1 MTASE
6 PEGKKAR
13 VFLVDD
19 HAVVREGLRGLIEQ
33 EHDLTI
39 CGESGDAADALSR
52 IQATRPDLVLL
63 DLSLRQGSGMELLKD
78 LAIQD
83 PSVPVLVLS
92 MHDEMIYAER
102 ALRAGARGYVMK
114 GSTSQQVITA
124 IRRVLSGKVFISD
137 GVMSSIATKLG
148 RPKSDRPP
156 IHRLSDRELQVFE
169 FLGQGL
175 STSQIAERMHLS
187 VKTVQVYFARLKEK
201 FGVTGAKELLR
212 EAFRW
217 NETGVT

>member
-1 MTASE
+1 MTPPDQS
-6 PEGKKAR
+6 KKSR
-13 VFLVDD
+13 IFVVDD
-19 HAVVREGLRGLIEQ
+19 HPVVRDGLRGLIEQ
-33 EHDLTI
+33 EHDLVV
-39 CGESGDAADALSR
+39 CGESGEAAGALTG
-52 IQATRPDLVLL
+52 IQAAQPDLILV
-63 DLSLRQGSGMELLKD
+63 DLSLQEGSGMELLKD
-78 LAIQD
+78 LAVQH
-83 PSVPVLVLS
+83 PSLPVLILS

-175 STSQIAERMHLS
+175 STSEIAERMHLS
-187 VKTVQVYFARLKEK
+187 VKTVQVYFARLKDK
-201 FGVTGAKELLR
+201 FGVAKAKELLR

-217 NETGVT
+217 NESGVE

>member
-1 MTASE
+1 
-6 PEGKKAR
+6 
-13 VFLVDD
+13 
-19 HAVVREGLRGLIEQ
+19 VRDGLRGVIEQ
-33 EHDLTI
+33 EHDLVV
-39 CGESGDAADALSR
+39 CGESGEAAGALAG
-52 IQATRPDLVLL
+52 IQAAQPDLILV
-63 DLSLRQGSGMELLKD
+63 DLSLQEGSGMELLKD
-78 LAIQD
+78 LAVQY
-83 PSVPVLVLS
+83 PSLPVLILS

-114 GSTSQQVITA
+114 GSTSQQLITA

-175 STSQIAERMHLS
+175 STSEIAERMHLS
-187 VKTVQVYFARLKEK
+187 VKTVQVYFARLKDK
-201 FGVTGAKELLR
+201 FGVSKAKELLR

-217 NETGVT
+217 NESGVE

>member
-1 MTASE
+1 MTLPDQS
-6 PEGKKAR
+6 KKSR
-13 VFLVDD
+13 IFVVDD
-19 HAVVREGLRGLIEQ
+19 HPVVRDGLRGLIEQ
-33 EHDLTI
+33 EHDLVV
-39 CGESGDAADALSR
+39 CGESGEAAGALAG
-52 IQATRPDLVLL
+52 IQSAKPDIVLV
-63 DLSLRQGSGMELLKD
+63 DLSLQQGSGMELLKD
-78 LAIQD
+78 LAVQE
-83 PSVPVLVLS
+83 PSLPVLILS

-114 GSTSQQVITA
+114 GSSSQQVITA

-175 STSQIAERMHLS
+175 STSEIAERMHLS
-187 VKTVQVYFARLKEK
+187 VKTVQVYFARLKDK
-201 FGVTGAKELLR
+201 FGVSKAKELLR

-217 NETGVT
+217 NENGVE

>member
-1 MTASE
+1 MSSAEQSV
-6 PEGKKAR
+6 KSR
-13 VFLVDD
+13 IFVVDD
-19 HAVVREGLRGLIEQ
+19 HPVVRDGLRGLIEQ
-33 EHDLTI
+33 EHDLVV
-39 CGESGDAADALSR
+39 CGESGEAAGALAG
-52 IQATRPDLVLL
+52 IQSAKPDIVLV
-63 DLSLRQGSGMELLKD
+63 DLSLQQGSGMELLKD
-78 LAIQD
+78 LAVQE
-83 PSVPVLVLS
+83 PSLPVLILS
-92 MHDEMIYAER
+92 MHDEMVYAER

-175 STSQIAERMHLS
+175 STSEIAERMHLS
-187 VKTVQVYFARLKEK
+187 VKTVQVYFARLKDK
-201 FGVTGAKELLR
+201 FGVSKAKELLR

-217 NETGVT
+217 NENGVE

>member
-1 MTASE
+1 MTLPDQS
-6 PEGKKAR
+6 KKSR
-13 VFLVDD
+13 IFVVDD
-19 HAVVREGLRGLIEQ
+19 HPVVRDGLRGLIEQ
-33 EHDLTI
+33 EHDLAV
-39 CGESGDAADALSR
+39 CGESGEAAGALAG
-52 IQATRPDLVLL
+52 IQAAQPDLILV
-63 DLSLRQGSGMELLKD
+63 DLSLQEGSGMELLKD
-78 LAIQD
+78 LAVQH
-83 PSVPVLVLS
+83 PSLPVLILS

-175 STSQIAERMHLS
+175 STSEIAERMHLS
-187 VKTVQVYFARLKEK
+187 VKTVQVYFARLKDK
-201 FGVTGAKELLR
+201 FGVSKAKELLR

-217 NETGVT
+217 NESGVE

>member
-1 MTASE
+1 MSSAEQSV
-6 PEGKKAR
+6 KSR
-13 VFLVDD
+13 IFVVDD
-19 HAVVREGLRGLIEQ
+19 HPVVRDGLRGLIEQ
-33 EHDLTI
+33 EHDLVV
-39 CGESGDAADALSR
+39 CGESGEAAGALAG
-52 IQATRPDLVLL
+52 IQSAKPDIVLV
-63 DLSLRQGSGMELLKD
+63 DLSLQQGSGMELLKD
-78 LAIQD
+78 LAVQE
-83 PSVPVLVLS
+83 PSLPVLILS

-175 STSQIAERMHLS
+175 STSEIAERMHLS
-187 VKTVQVYFARLKEK
+187 VKTVQVYFARLKDK
-201 FGVTGAKELLR
+201 FGVSKAKELLR

-217 NETGVT
+217 NENGVE

>member
-1 MTASE
+1 
-6 PEGKKAR
+6 
-13 VFLVDD
+13 
-19 HAVVREGLRGLIEQ
+19 IER

-124 IRRVLSGKVFISD
+124 IRRILSGKVFISD
-137 GVMSSIATKLG
+137 SVMSSIATQLG
-148 RPKSDRPP
+148 RTKS
-156 IHRLSDRELQVFE
+156 
-169 FLGQGL
+169 LGANLWARSGFV
-175 STSQIAERMHLS
+175 IRM
-187 VKTVQVYFARLKEK
+187 
-201 FGVTGAKELLR
+201 
-212 EAFRW
+212 
-217 NETGVT
+217 

>member
-1 MTASE
+1 MTLPDQS
-6 PEGKKAR
+6 KKSR
-13 VFLVDD
+13 IFVVDD
-19 HAVVREGLRGLIEQ
+19 HPVVRDGLRGLIEQ
-33 EHDLTI
+33 EHDLVI
-39 CGESGDAADALSR
+39 CGESGEAAGALVG
-52 IQATRPDLVLL
+52 IQASQPDLILV
-63 DLSLRQGSGMELLKD
+63 DLSLQQGSGMELLKD
-78 LAIQD
+78 LALQH
-83 PSVPVLVLS
+83 PSLPVLILS

-175 STSQIAERMHLS
+175 STSEIAERMHLS
-187 VKTVQVYFARLKEK
+187 VKTVQVYFARLKDK
-201 FGVTGAKELLR
+201 FGVSKAKELLR

-217 NETGVT
+217 NESGVE